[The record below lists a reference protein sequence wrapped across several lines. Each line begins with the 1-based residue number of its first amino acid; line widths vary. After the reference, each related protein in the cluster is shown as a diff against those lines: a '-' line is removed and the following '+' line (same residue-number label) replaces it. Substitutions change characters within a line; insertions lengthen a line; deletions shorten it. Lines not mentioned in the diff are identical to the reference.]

1 MRCSLFLTISPRVF
15 ILNKR
20 KLYKGKYYNIVMG
33 KRTAVAMVRKNKLNG
48 QKTITVPKRIE
59 SIEEFDNIKFDED
72 EKGKVNIEK
81 LNQ

>member
-1 MRCSLFLTISPRVF
+1 
-15 ILNKR
+15 
-20 KLYKGKYYNIVMG
+20 MG